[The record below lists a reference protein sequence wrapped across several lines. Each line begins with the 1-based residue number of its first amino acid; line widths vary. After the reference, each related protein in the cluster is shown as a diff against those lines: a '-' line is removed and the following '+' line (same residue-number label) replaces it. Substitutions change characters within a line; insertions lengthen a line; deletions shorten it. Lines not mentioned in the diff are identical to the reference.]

1 MEISLLSKMNI
12 KFTIEYKGTNF
23 HGWQVQNNVITIQGE
38 LNKAFHI
45 LLPNIK
51 FNIIGSGRTDAG
63 VHAFNQIASV
73 KLPEKLNL
81 DKFFKSVN
89 GIIDNDIYVK
99 HYEKVSDDF
108 NARFSATSRLYNY
121 HIHTKYSPF
130 KTDSSWHINSCID
143 INKLNECADALIGE
157 HNFSSL
163 SKNNVEVK
171 NKVCSITES
180 YWEQSK
186 NELIYTIKANRFL
199 HHMVRFIVGTSIE
212 VSKSNFSFEDFMKLI
227 NNKSILSH
235 PICAPATGLYLNE
248 IKYD

>member
-1 MEISLLSKMNI
+1 MI
-12 KFTIEYKGTNF
+12 
-23 HGWQVQNNVITIQGE
+23 
-38 LNKAFHI
+38 
-45 LLPNIK
+45 
-51 FNIIGSGRTDAG
+51 
-63 VHAFNQIASV
+63 
-73 KLPEKLNL
+73 
-81 DKFFKSVN
+81 
-89 GIIDNDIYVK
+89 
-99 HYEKVSDDF
+99 EKVSDDF
-108 NARFSATSRLYNY
+108 NARFSAINRSYNY

-130 KTDSSWHINSCID
+130 KTDFSWFINYCID
-143 INKLNECADALIGE
+143 INKLNKCADALIGE

-227 NNKSILSH
+227 NNKITNGVQIDAYIEIFSVF
-235 PICAPATGLYLNE
+235 PITLKKLFT
-248 IKYD
+248 

>member
-1 MEISLLSKMNI
+1 MTILNFVLSVVSIIKNYLIFVQVVETSLLSKMNI

-108 NARFSATSRLYNY
+108 NARFSTSRLYNY
-121 HIHTKYSPF
+121 HIHTKYYHL
-130 KTDSSWHINSCID
+130 KQILLAH
-143 INKLNECADALIGE
+143 K
-157 HNFSSL
+157 
-163 SKNNVEVK
+163 
-171 NKVCSITES
+171 
-180 YWEQSK
+180 
-186 NELIYTIKANRFL
+186 FL
-199 HHMVRFIVGTSIE
+199 H
-212 VSKSNFSFEDFMKLI
+212 
-227 NNKSILSH
+227 
-235 PICAPATGLYLNE
+235 
-248 IKYD
+248 

>member
-1 MEISLLSKMNI
+1 M
-12 KFTIEYKGTNF
+12 
-23 HGWQVQNNVITIQGE
+23 
-38 LNKAFHI
+38 
-45 LLPNIK
+45 
-51 FNIIGSGRTDAG
+51 
-63 VHAFNQIASV
+63 
-73 KLPEKLNL
+73 
-81 DKFFKSVN
+81 
-89 GIIDNDIYVK
+89 
-99 HYEKVSDDF
+99 
-108 NARFSATSRLYNY
+108 
-121 HIHTKYSPF
+121 
-130 KTDSSWHINSCID
+130 
-143 INKLNECADALIGE
+143 NECAAALIGK

-180 YWEQSK
+180 YLEQSK